1 LLSRSH
7 HFVRFCANHRIVFA
21 GAVLETITVEDF
33 DEGRLGG
40 LDRPNLDTLIY
51 ELGNVG
57 LTIPHS
63 SLNSAPRASEALYL
77 TGPLD

>member
-1 LLSRSH
+1 MK
-7 HFVRFCANHRIVFA
+7 
-21 GAVLETITVEDF
+21 GDF
-33 DEGRLGG
+33 GG

-63 SLNSAPRASEALYL
+63 SLNSAPRASGALYL
-77 TGPLD
+77 TGLSIDRPKFVFRYFAMIAGLHVPTT